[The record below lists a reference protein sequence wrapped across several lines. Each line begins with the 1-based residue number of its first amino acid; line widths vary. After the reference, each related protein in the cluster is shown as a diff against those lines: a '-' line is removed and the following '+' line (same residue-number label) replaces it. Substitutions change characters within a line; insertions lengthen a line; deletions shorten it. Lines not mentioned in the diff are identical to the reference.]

1 MLTGNTAD
9 VCRPGYAKEHRHTP
23 GKLKARI
30 YREYGI
36 AKSGGHYEVDHLIP
50 LSLGGADEAANLW
63 PESFDTMPW
72 NALEKDKLEVRLH
85 ALVCGG
91 QMPLVE
97 AQKAIAE
104 NWIAAYERHIGR

>member
-1 MLTGNTAD
+1 MANDERTPTSRLSPARRNVSIDGTGS
-9 VCRPGYAKEHRHTP
+9 VK
-23 GKLKARI
+23 
-30 YREYGI
+30 
-36 AKSGGHYEVDHLIP
+36 EVDHLIP